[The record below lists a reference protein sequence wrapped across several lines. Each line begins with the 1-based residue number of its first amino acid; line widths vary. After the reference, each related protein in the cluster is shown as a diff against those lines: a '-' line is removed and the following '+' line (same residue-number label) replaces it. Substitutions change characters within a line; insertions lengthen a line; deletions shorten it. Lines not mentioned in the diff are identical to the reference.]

1 MKIALTPKKSLNS
14 AYLKQKPL
22 RTDID
27 RFKENLKKLIISI
40 NDTES
45 EEFHKN
51 LLSDFLKN
59 TYYSPNHSINT
70 KGRNDLVIHNGSSS
84 SSTVGVLI
92 EAKKP
97 TNKAEMPSIN
107 NLNSKA
113 MQELVLYYLRERITD
128 NNLEVKHL
136 IITNISEWFIFDST
150 VFEDLFAKNKSLVR
164 QFKDFEEGRLSGTN
178 TDYFYSNIAK
188 PFIDN
193 IEKDITFTHFLLDDY
208 DAPLTN
214 SDLKDDKKLIA
225 LYKLLSPEHLLKL
238 PFANDSNTLNEN
250 FYKELLHLIGL
261 TRVKDKGKELIDRQ
275 KEGERNP
282 ASLLENTITQ
292 LDDLDKLSRLD
303 NPSQYGENR
312 AERLFNVALE
322 LCITWV
328 NRILFLKLLEAQL
341 ITYHKGNKD
350 YEFLNSKKIK
360 SFDDLNSLFFQV
372 LAKLQ
377 NERNQDVRDT
387 FAYVPYL
394 NSSLFEPTEIEHNAL
409 FISNLK
415 DDKQLP
421 IITSTVLKDSNGK
434 RITGTKSTLE
444 YIFDFLNSYDFSS
457 EGSEDIQEE
466 NKTLINA
473 SVLGLIFEKIN
484 GYKDGSFFTPGFITE
499 YMCRETIRRAVIQ
512 KFNDE
517 LATTPSYGHPSIER
531 EHTKNSPPL
540 EGWTA
545 KQGGVVD
552 TTNEPYNE
560 AGRGGS
566 KIIRSYSKYS
576 ELPYNPKLKQRA
588 KELRKAGV
596 LSEVLMWNQLKKG
609 QILGLDFDR
618 QKIIGNYI
626 VDFFNANLGLVIEI
640 DGSSHDEKQ
649 EYDEHRQAF
658 LEGLGLTVIRYQDR
672 EVKNNMD
679 GIITNLKEVCK
690 GLMDNITIN
699 QQSSNKG
706 QVPPSDTRPPRPA
719 STPPEE
725 GNVSGFVSNSP
736 PVGGVLNGVRRGG
749 LRTLDD
755 VYDIIDENGSITRQ
769 KANEIINSITICDP
783 AVGSGHFLVS
793 ALNEI
798 LAIKNDLRILQD
810 RDGRR
815 LKEYNVSVVNDELI
829 ITDENNSLFEY
840 NYQNKE
846 SQRVQEA
853 IFHEKQTIIEN
864 CLFGVDI
871 NPNSV
876 KICRLRLWIELLK
889 HAYYKS
895 ENELETLPNIDI
907 NIKCGNSLISRFEI
921 DADLKQ
927 ALKSS
932 KWNIQSY
939 RNAVATYR
947 NAKNKE
953 EKREMERLINDIKN
967 DFRTEINKNSKE
979 MIRLFKLEK
988 EQYEKFVA
996 PQLFGHT
1003 LTPAQKKKLEEEH
1016 KTINTKIETLKA
1028 EIEEIKN
1035 NKIYINAFEWRFEFP
1050 EVLSEEG
1057 DFVGFDVVVGNP
1069 PYFSI
1074 SNLKDQYVAFEK
1086 MAYFT
1091 FEKTTDVYCIFFEQ
1105 GIRISKENGLLTY
1118 ITSNKWMR
1126 AGYGK
1131 NLRHLFSQLDPQL
1144 LIDLGPE
1151 IFTNATVDTNLIM
1164 IKNRKVDEHNMLTY
1178 TITNHEE
1185 ALDMSELEFSTMK
1198 ELNSDSWVIM
1208 SKEERS
1214 IISKIEAVGKPLKDW
1229 DISINYGI
1237 KTGFNEA
1244 FIIDGTTKERLITED
1259 AKSAEILK
1267 PILRGRDIKRYKAN
1281 YANLW
1286 LIDSHNGY
1294 MKDGKRIERIHIEDY
1309 PAIKNHLDQYW
1320 EAIEKRSDKGE
1331 TPYNLRH
1338 CAYHEDFVQEKIIY
1352 PETTQG
1358 AYFYIDSSDHYII
1371 DKTGF
1376 IILGEKLEYLI
1387 GSLSSKLITY
1397 YYRNSSSGTKLST
1410 KGFQYNKHAL
1420 VEIFIKYP
1428 TPQQETQITDLVNQI
1443 LAAKK
1448 EDPEADTQE
1457 LEDEIDYLVYKLYD
1471 FTYDE
1476 VLIVDPDTKL
1486 TREGY

>member
-1 MKIALTPKKSLNS
+1 MNIILTPRKSLNK

-22 RTDID
+22 RADID
-27 RFKENLKKLIISI
+27 SFKENLKKLIISI

-84 SSTVGVLI
+84 SSSVGVLI

-97 TNKAEMPSIN
+97 TNKAEMPSVN

-136 IITNISEWFIFDST
+136 IITNISEWFIFDAT
-150 VFEDLFAKNKSLVR
+150 VFEDLFAKNKSLVK
-164 QFKDFEEGRLSGTN
+164 QFNDFEEGRLSGTN

-261 TRVKDKGKELIDRQ
+261 TRVKDKGKELIDRH

-292 LDDLDKLSRLD
+292 LDDLDKLSRLE
-303 NPSQYGENR
+303 NPSQFGETR
-312 AERLFNVALE
+312 SERLFNVSLE

-341 ITYHKGNKD
+341 ITYHKGDKD

-360 SFDDLNSLFFQV
+360 SFDDLNGLFFQV
-372 LAKLQ
+372 LAKLH
-377 NERNQDVRDT
+377 NDRNDDVKDI
-387 FAYVPYL
+387 FSKVPYL

-512 KFNDE
+512 KFNVE
-517 LATTPSYGHPSIER
+517 LENTSLNPSSR
-531 EHTKNSPPL
+531 RDFKTDNPPL
-540 EGWTA
+540 
-545 KQGGVVD
+545 
-552 TTNEPYNE
+552 
-560 AGRGGS
+560 RG
-566 KIIRSYSKYS
+566 
-576 ELPYNPKLKQRA
+576 EQR
-588 KELRKAGV
+588 GV
-596 LSEVLMWNQLKKG
+596 LK
-609 QILGLDFDR
+609 
-618 QKIIGNYI
+618 
-626 VDFFNANLGLVIEI
+626 
-640 DGSSHDEKQ
+640 
-649 EYDEHRQAF
+649 
-658 LEGLGLTVIRYQDR
+658 
-672 EVKNNMD
+672 
-679 GIITNLKEVCK
+679 
-690 GLMDNITIN
+690 
-699 QQSSNKG
+699 
-706 QVPPSDTRPPRPA
+706 
-719 STPPEE
+719 
-725 GNVSGFVSNSP
+725 
-736 PVGGVLNGVRRGG
+736 
-749 LRTLDD
+749 TLDD
-755 VYDIIDENGSITRQ
+755 VYDIIDENGKITRQ
-769 KANEIINSITICDP
+769 KANDIINSITICDP

-815 LKEYNVSVVNDELI
+815 LKEYSVSVVNDELI

-846 SQRVQEA
+846 SQRVQET

-889 HAYYKS
+889 HAYYK
-895 ENELETLPNIDI
+895 NQHELETLPNIDI

-921 DADLKQ
+921 DSDLKQ

-932 KWNIQSY
+932 KWDIHSY

-953 EKREMERLINDIKN
+953 EKREMERLINDIKS

-979 MIRLFKLEK
+979 VKKLFKLEK

-996 PQLFGHT
+996 PQMFGET
-1003 LTPAQKKKLEEEH
+1003 LTPKQKKKLEEEH
-1016 KTINTKIETLKA
+1016 KKINTKIEKAKA

-1057 DFVGFDVVVGNP
+1057 DFVGFDVVIGNP
-1069 PYFSI
+1069 PYIKERDAKLIFQPLRQVSYWSEYIEGKMDLWYFFLHQAFNIGSKSAFI
-1074 SNLKDQYVAFEK
+1074 SYITNSYWVKSDGSKKLIGRIFKS
-1086 MAYFT
+1086 
-1091 FEKTTDVYCIFFEQ
+1091 KTLNEIIFFDDYPIFAEVSGKHMIHSYQ
-1105 GIRISKENGLLTY
+1105 NSKLNQSYDIKLVKIYNDDFNKDINKELVEYHSNEIILQKDSINLELNALTL
-1118 ITSNKWMR
+1118 SNK
-1126 AGYGK
+1126 
-1131 NLRHLFSQLDPQL
+1131 S
-1144 LIDLGPE
+1144 IELGEIYNTSVGIQESSDKIAVKKISPE
-1151 IFTNATVDTNLIM
+1151 LADIFKGGEGV
-1164 IKNRKVDEHNMLTY
+1164 
-1178 TITNHEE
+1178 
-1185 ALDMSELEFSTMK
+1185 F
-1198 ELNSDSWVIM
+1198 VIN
-1208 SKEERS
+1208 KEEVDNLNLN
-1214 IISKIEAVGKPLKDW
+1214 EDELKQ
-1229 DISINYGI
+1229 
-1237 KTGFNEA
+1237 
-1244 FIIDGTTKERLITED
+1244 
-1259 AKSAEILK
+1259 LK
-1267 PILRGRDIKRYKAN
+1267 PYLNTHNVRK
-1281 YANLW
+1281 YA
-1286 LIDSHNGY
+1286 IDF
-1294 MKDGKRIERIHIEDY
+1294 
-1309 PAIKNHLDQYW
+1309 
-1320 EAIEKRSDKGE
+1320 SD
-1331 TPYNLRH
+1331 
-1338 CAYHEDFVQEKIIY
+1338 
-1352 PETTQG
+1352 
-1358 AYFYIDSSDHYII
+1358 
-1371 DKTGF
+1371 
-1376 IILGEKLEYLI
+1376 EYLI
-1387 GSLSSKLITY
+1387 FSDKEVRNDIENNKYPNLKKHLDKVNHFITSSNAPYGLHRTRSSKINPFDIPKLICPGMFKKPTFTY
-1397 YYRNSSSGTKLST
+1397 DNDKYYVGFSFSVIWEKDQEYDLKYLLGILNSKIGEYWFNTNGK
-1410 KGFQYNKHAL
+1410 KRGVGVDIGVKVFRKFPVRVAPKVNQKPII
-1420 VEIFIKYP
+1420 E
-1428 TPQQETQITDLVNQI
+1428 LVNTI
-1443 LAAKK
+1443 LTAKK
-1448 EDPEADTQE
+1448 QDPEADTQE
-1457 LEDEIDYLVYKLYD
+1457 LEDKIDHLVYKLYD
-1471 FTYDE
+1471 LTYDE

-1486 TREGY
+1486 TREEY